1 VHFIAILNR
10 NGGTLRTMDLSAF
23 CAEARTLFEA
33 HGHTIDCEIVTG
45 RQIERRLRRA
55 AATPGVDAMIAGGG
69 DGTISSAA
77 GIAYETGMALAVL
90 PAGTMNLFAR
100 ALKMPME
107 LTEALEAI
115 AGGEI
120 GAVDIAT
127 ANGRPF
133 VHQFGVG
140 IHARLVRIR
149 ESMSYRSRLGKM
161 AASLRSVAAAALNPP
176 VFEAELKTRGNKAE
190 RQKVSGIAVSNNLLG
205 DGHIPH
211 ADKLDAGLLGIYT
224 AAPVSTAALIKLAA
238 EVLMG
243 KWRES
248 DAVTETRV
256 TEVTL
261 SFPRHRRGLRAVVDG
276 ELIKLDREV
285 RLKVHPKALK
295 VVLPKSFL
303 DPDWAEPTA

>member
-1 VHFIAILNR
+1 MHFIAILNR
-10 NGGTLRTMDLSAF
+10 NGGTLRTMNLPAF
-23 CAEARTLFEA
+23 CAEAKSVFEA

-45 RQIERRLRRA
+45 RQLQRRMRRA

-77 GIAYETGMALAVL
+77 GIAYETGMTLAVL

-100 ALKMPME
+100 ALKMPMS
-107 LTEALEAI
+107 LSEALAAI
-115 AGGEI
+115 AGGEM

-149 ESMSYRSRLGKM
+149 ENMTYKSRIGKM
-161 AASLRSVAAAALNPP
+161 AASLRSVAAAAMNPP
-176 VFEAELKTRGNKAE
+176 VFEAELHTRGKAE
-190 RQKVSGIAVSNNLLG
+190 RQSVSGIAVSNNPLG

-211 ADKLDAGLLGIYT
+211 ADTLDAGVLGIYT

-238 EVLMG
+238 EVMMG

-248 DAVTETRV
+248 DAVTEIKV
-256 TEVTL
+256 KEVTL
-261 SFPRHRRGLRAVVDG
+261 TFPRHKRGLRAVLDG
-276 ELIKLDREV
+276 ELIRLDREV

-295 VVLPKSFL
+295 MVLPKVVL
-303 DPDWAEPTA
+303 DASVTELTL